1 MVCVRGARRD
11 DLARA
16 EFQEIGR
23 IGVTAP
29 GDRRRSGR
37 RQLLLVASLFLV
49 PLVAAIILYY
59 SSGWRP
65 AVNVQG
71 TLIEPPLP
79 LADAVSGST
88 LPDGRPADAGV
99 FRDHWS
105 IVYPAAACDAYTE
118 VVLDELRRVR
128 LALDKDA
135 PRVRRVLLHDGA
147 CAGVAISSR
156 DADLLVL
163 AAAGARGGALL
174 AAFPPAVD
182 GVAGIYIVDPHGNL
196 MMSYP
201 ASGSARGLLK
211 DLERLLKLSHIG

>member
-1 MVCVRGARRD
+1 
-11 DLARA
+11 
-16 EFQEIGR
+16 
-23 IGVTAP
+23 VTAP

-49 PLVAAIILYY
+49 PLVAAILLYY

-147 CAGVAISSR
+147 CAGVATSSCSPTR
-156 DADLLVL
+156 ALG
-163 AAAGARGGALL
+163 AAPCSPRSRLRSTASP
-174 AAFPPAVD
+174 AF
-182 GVAGIYIVDPHGNL
+182 I
-196 MMSYP
+196 
-201 ASGSARGLLK
+201 
-211 DLERLLKLSHIG
+211 LSTRMAT